1 MTCTPTPVLDGKLR
15 DKSLVSCRNLA
26 TPHPERRT
34 LRGKWVSSRCYAPS
48 RTTLVLHYANC
59 ILLADFFATHRS
71 VTHCT
76 DISEA
81 FCHIVRMGVRD
92 SPRTP
97 GARGAA
103 MISKIISAML
113 VIALLQGSIVA
124 QVQSEGRNQSTAEIQ
139 KVVRNAEK
147 RDKSVLVI
155 LNDGGKLTGKISNIS
170 DEGFA
175 LTNRKTRA
183 TKNYQYSDVREV
195 RQKGLSKSADIII
208 GVGILVGVVV
218 GILFAV
224 RPKT

>member
-1 MTCTPTPVLDGKLR
+1 
-15 DKSLVSCRNLA
+15 
-26 TPHPERRT
+26 
-34 LRGKWVSSRCYAPS
+34 
-48 RTTLVLHYANC
+48 
-59 ILLADFFATHRS
+59 
-71 VTHCT
+71 
-76 DISEA
+76 
-81 FCHIVRMGVRD
+81 
-92 SPRTP
+92 
-97 GARGAA
+97 

-218 GILFAV
+218 GILLAV